1 MYSDKKEIGS
11 CLALKR
17 RSLWKCSVMIKLIV
31 LQVCTSVK
39 TYQIEPFKQMWFSV
53 YVNFISLKL
62 IKYSPSDSCNIQV

>member
-11 CLALKR
+11 CLVLKR

-31 LQVCTSVK
+31 LQVYTSVK